1 MLFQRARCER
11 EVADVGEAATADMKD
26 RLEWIKDKQHALD
39 LEDIM
44 IEDKDGATNGR
55 HENGGRRLTADEIH
69 WNDNLILKERAS

>member
-1 MLFQRARCER
+1 MLFQRARCEG
-11 EVADVGEAATADMKD
+11 EVADAGEAATADMKD

-55 HENGGRRLTADEIH
+55 HDLGGRRLTADVIH
-69 WNDNLILKERAS
+69 WKDNLILKERAS